1 MLHFSISAHYEVC
14 DFAGILQ
21 LWGWM
26 KAWHAIK
33 MTLKLAKC
41 FWKPFFGEKLF
52 TIFRLT
58 NSTYRCVNYASTY
71 FIDGKCTYL
80 ISIQTLKN
88 QLSKYVFKDYDTKY
102 LPKTGSKPAV
112 IGLVSAV
119 PHIYIYEKVYYI
131 LKI

>member
-88 QLSKYVFKDYDTKY
+88 QFSKYVLKTMIQSIC
-102 LPKTGSKPAV
+102 PK
-112 IGLVSAV
+112 LVQIQQLLVWFSAV

-131 LKI
+131 LKN